1 MWHYWGIYR
10 HGGRRVGQFGLKATP
25 HPIEVMNAFIES
37 IGGEERFYQNKDTA
51 LPLTPTT
58 LPPNSFTMP
67 HSIQKRKQIHRR
79 KKYLNGRVKQL
90 THFKAKILA
99 TANIIKLNHISLG
112 DLRARFKPTHYT
124 LHPAVLRR
132 EQNFTRY
139 ESDPSRP
146 LLIYGSD
153 GGLLACRIRL
163 RNSNIATHL
172 FRSIESLPPITKK
185 HRQRGINRSEYEA
198 RHYSVWSPY
207 SKKPFNTS
215 EQRLDGLKA
224 MEFLKSQ
231 RSLWKEMSD
240 LLGALAPGVFK
251 DFCRYP
257 IHGLQRACDA
267 WAACVI
273 NRGGNDPWSTN
284 IHRDVKESQF
294 GYSCIASCGNYTKG
308 DLILWDL
315 GIKVELS
322 HGDLFLFPDSLIH
335 HSNEAAQ
342 GVRNSV
348 VTFTQEN
355 MYDFWATEFGM
366 NLKRKMKKNKKTDK
380 S

>member
-1 MWHYWGIYR
+1 MKH
-10 HGGRRVGQFGLKATP
+10 
-25 HPIEVMNAFIES
+25 
-37 IGGEERFYQNKDTA
+37 
-51 LPLTPTT
+51 
-58 LPPNSFTMP
+58 
-67 HSIQKRKQIHRR
+67 
-79 KKYLNGRVKQL
+79 LNDRVKQL
-90 THFKAKILA
+90 KPFKTKILA
-99 TANIIKLNHISLG
+99 TANIIKLSQISLG

-124 LHPAVLRR
+124 LHPAILRR

-139 ESDPSRP
+139 ESDPSQP
-146 LLIYGSD
+146 LVIYGSD

-163 RNSNIATHL
+163 RNPVIAAHL
-172 FRSIESLPPITKK
+172 FESIQSLPPVSKK

-198 RHYSVWSPY
+198 RHYGVWCPY
-207 SKKPFNTS
+207 SKKPFVTS
-215 EQRLDGLKA
+215 EQKLDGVEA
-224 MEFLKSQ
+224 IEFLKAQ
-231 RSLWKEMSD
+231 QDLWKEMTD

-257 IHGLQRACDA
+257 IPGLQRACDA

-284 IHRDVKESQF
+284 IHRDVKESRF
-294 GYSCIASCGNYTKG
+294 GYSCVASCGDYTRG

-315 GIKVELS
+315 GIKVELL

-348 VTFTQEN
+348 VAFTQEN
-355 MYDFWATEFGM
+355 MYDFWSREFGM
-366 NLKRKMKKNKKTDK
+366 ELKRKTKKNKKISK
-380 S
+380 SKKL